1 MLHAHAPA
9 FFWIKGKGPWINGD
23 TLGAAQMPGNWAT
36 PNSHGLGISK
46 GSKNPEL
53 AWDFVKYLT
62 DIEVATAFAKI
73 ASVLTGIKEVDKA
86 QLARFQK
93 DDPLAF
99 QVLSTQLEHTD
110 KMCGNWRL
118 GNDSRVK
125 DGFWPEFQSAHA
137 RPQGR
142 QDGAGRR
149 RAPRQ
154 PRAARG
160 REALA
165 GSAPSAERLA
175 GHAHERHGVARSDDH
190 DLVPAQADAGSRR
203 WSSASCCRRWRSSSS
218 TASCRWAGTPGCR
231 CMPGRRSRPRSSI
244 GLEHYEEM
252 LLDDD
257 VFWQALANTLIFIAC
272 SPLAIAAALGIA
284 LLVNS
289 DLRGAAVYRTI
300 VFLSYPLMTVAVG
313 IIWRWL
319 YDERGGFINYVL
331 RSSGLVDQ
339 PVKFLQSFDWALPC
353 VIVAD
358 FWQVLG
364 FYMIILLT
372 GLQSIPQHL
381 YEAAR
386 VDGVPASARFFRIT
400 LPLLRPSIFLCIVV
414 GILNSFTSFD
424 LVYVMTNG
432 GPGHATE
439 LLITYIYKAGF
450 GQTRFDYAAALTVV
464 QFLLLVVLTVLANR
478 LSGGNAGSLER

>member
-1 MLHAHAPA
+1 VSSFTGNWFQRKRTREAALVVCFLLPSLAIFFLYRILPLGWNAWLSVHAWSPL
-9 FFWIKGKGPWINGD
+9 K
-23 TLGAAQMPGNWAT
+23 AAQ
-36 PNSHGLGISK
+36 
-46 GSKNPEL
+46 
-53 AWDFVKYLT
+53 F
-62 DIEVATAFAKI
+62 
-73 ASVLTGIKEVDKA
+73 
-86 QLARFQK
+86 
-93 DDPLAF
+93 
-99 QVLSTQLEHTD
+99 
-110 KMCGNWRL
+110 
-118 GNDSRVK
+118 
-125 DGFWPEFQSAHA
+125 
-137 RPQGR
+137 
-142 QDGAGRR
+142 
-149 RAPRQ
+149 
-154 PRAARG
+154 
-160 REALA
+160 
-165 GSAPSAERLA
+165 
-175 GHAHERHGVARSDDH
+175 
-190 DLVPAQADAGSRR
+190 
-203 WSSASCCRRWRSSSS
+203 
-218 TASCRWAGTPGCR
+218 
-231 CMPGRRSRPRSSI
+231 I

-353 VIVAD
+353 VILAD

-386 VDGVPASARFFRIT
+386 VDGVPAGARFWRIT

-450 GQTRFDYAAALTVV
+450 GQSRFDYAAALTVV
-464 QFLLLVVLTVLANR
+464 QFLLLVVLTMLANR

>member
-1 MLHAHAPA
+1 MSWFQRKRTRELAMVVCFLLPSLAIFFLYRILPLGWNAWLSVHAWSPL
-9 FFWIKGKGPWINGD
+9 K
-23 TLGAAQMPGNWAT
+23 AAQ
-36 PNSHGLGISK
+36 
-46 GSKNPEL
+46 
-53 AWDFVKYLT
+53 Y
-62 DIEVATAFAKI
+62 
-73 ASVLTGIKEVDKA
+73 
-86 QLARFQK
+86 
-93 DDPLAF
+93 
-99 QVLSTQLEHTD
+99 
-110 KMCGNWRL
+110 
-118 GNDSRVK
+118 
-125 DGFWPEFQSAHA
+125 
-137 RPQGR
+137 
-142 QDGAGRR
+142 
-149 RAPRQ
+149 
-154 PRAARG
+154 
-160 REALA
+160 
-165 GSAPSAERLA
+165 
-175 GHAHERHGVARSDDH
+175 
-190 DLVPAQADAGSRR
+190 
-203 WSSASCCRRWRSSSS
+203 
-218 TASCRWAGTPGCR
+218 
-231 CMPGRRSRPRSSI
+231 I

-319 YDERGGFINYVL
+319 YDERGGFFNYVL
-331 RSSGLVDQ
+331 RSTGVIDQ
-339 PVKFLQSFDWALPC
+339 PMKFLQSFDLALPC
-353 VIVAD
+353 VILAD

-372 GLQSIPQHL
+372 GLQTIPQHL

-400 LPLLRPSIFLCIVV
+400 LPLLKPSIFLCIVV

-424 LVYVMTNG
+424 LIYVMTNG

-464 QFLLLVVLTVLANR
+464 QFLLLVVLTVLANK
-478 LSGGNAGSLER
+478 LSGGNAGSLERQ

>member
-1 MLHAHAPA
+1 MTWFQRKRTRELALVVCFLLPSLLIFFLYRILPLGWNAWLSVHAWSPL
-9 FFWIKGKGPWINGD
+9 K
-23 TLGAAQMPGNWAT
+23 AAQ
-36 PNSHGLGISK
+36 
-46 GSKNPEL
+46 
-53 AWDFVKYLT
+53 F
-62 DIEVATAFAKI
+62 
-73 ASVLTGIKEVDKA
+73 
-86 QLARFQK
+86 
-93 DDPLAF
+93 
-99 QVLSTQLEHTD
+99 
-110 KMCGNWRL
+110 
-118 GNDSRVK
+118 
-125 DGFWPEFQSAHA
+125 
-137 RPQGR
+137 
-142 QDGAGRR
+142 
-149 RAPRQ
+149 
-154 PRAARG
+154 
-160 REALA
+160 
-165 GSAPSAERLA
+165 
-175 GHAHERHGVARSDDH
+175 
-190 DLVPAQADAGSRR
+190 
-203 WSSASCCRRWRSSSS
+203 
-218 TASCRWAGTPGCR
+218 
-231 CMPGRRSRPRSSI
+231 I

-257 VFWQALANTLIFIAC
+257 VFWQALANTLIFIAS

-319 YDERGGFINYVL
+319 YDERGGFFNYVL
-331 RSSGLVDQ
+331 RSSGIIDQ
-339 PVKFLQSFDWALPC
+339 PMKFLQSFDWALPC
-353 VIVAD
+353 VILAD

-381 YEAAR
+381 YEAAA
-386 VDGVPASARFFRIT
+386 VDGVPRWARFWRIT
-400 LPLLRPSIFLCIVV
+400 LPMLRPSLFLCVVV

-464 QFLLLVVLTVLANR
+464 QFLLLVVLTVLANK
-478 LSGGNAGSLER
+478 LSGGNAGQMS